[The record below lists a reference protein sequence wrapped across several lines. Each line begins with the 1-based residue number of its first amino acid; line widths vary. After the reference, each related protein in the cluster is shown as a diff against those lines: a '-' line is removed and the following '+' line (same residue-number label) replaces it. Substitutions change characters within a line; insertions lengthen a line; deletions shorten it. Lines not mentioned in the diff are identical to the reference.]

1 MANNSRTEEEIVYS
15 RKGRDENMSMY
26 SMEHQRVVIIGGS
39 SGIGLAAA
47 RQAVELGASVVLAGR
62 SQEKLQQAKRQ
73 IGPAHAEIVSLDNRD
88 EEQLKSFFA
97 QVGSFDHLFT
107 PGASYVRG
115 PITSRA
121 EVARSSFDAKFW
133 PQYNAAKYA
142 MPYIRPN
149 GSIILMSGAFGQ
161 RPPADGASYAACNGA
176 IESLGKALA
185 VELAPVR
192 VNVISPG
199 TIRTSFNWE
208 GTEQEVRERAYEEY
222 ARINLA
228 GRVGTADEAAHTVIY
243 LMTNTYTTGSTLF
256 PDGGFIL
263 R

>member
-1 MANNSRTEEEIVYS
+1 MSIYS
-15 RKGRDENMSMY
+15 LEN
-26 SMEHQRVVIIGGS
+26 QRVVIVGGS
-39 SGIGLAAA
+39 SGIGLATA

-62 SQEKLQQAKRQ
+62 SLEKLEHAKRE
-73 IGPAHAEIVSLDNRD
+73 IGPAHADIFPLNNRD
-88 EEQLKSFFA
+88 EEQLQDFFE
-97 QVGSFDHLFT
+97 QVGSFEHLFT

-115 PITSRA
+115 PITSSA
-121 EVARSSFDAKFW
+121 EVAHSCFDAKFW
-133 PQYNAAKYA
+133 PQYNSVKYA
-142 MPYIRPN
+142 APFIKPT
-149 GSIILMSGAFGQ
+149 GSIVLMSGAFGQ

-199 TIRTSFNWE
+199 TIRTSFNRE
-208 GTEQEVRERAYEEY
+208 GAEQEVREQSYEEY
-222 ARINLA
+222 ARVNLT

-256 PDGGFIL
+256 PDGGYIL